1 MKKTHHN
8 NVLFTTLVAI
18 SFLTVIAF
26 WLPQFKDTVSGF
38 SSSLN
43 GASAA
48 LGGIQ
53 DQWSDAQKQMKTIL
67 PLDREKLTTP
77 PQVPND
83 TQEVKQVLQS
93 AVSDQLVAPSAP
105 PSVGAAPSQEVAQ
118 KSFVDERFRNHC
130 TRRGGYHQDRKGPGD
145 LSYGAC
151 VFANGSECEE
161 EMFFRDRCDIGQYTV
176 AEDGI
181 PRKPD
186 LVILS
191 STSARCVNRLHTC
204 FSSVTVT
211 NRGWARSPSSTLVGG
226 ENTYPIPALKSGET
240 VTLDRTIPV
249 AHDSSGR
256 AQITI
261 DADDTVQEIHEDNN
275 TYYSDSSD

>member
-43 GASAA
+43 SAGTA

-67 PLDREKLTTP
+67 PLDREKSAPP
-77 PQVPND
+77 PQEQSD

-93 AVSDQLVAPSAP
+93 AVSDQLVAPSTQ
-105 PSVGAAPSQEVAQ
+105 PSVEQ
-118 KSFVDERFRNHC
+118 KSSVDERFRNHC
-130 TRRGGYHQDRKGPGD
+130 TRRGGYHQERKGPGD
-145 LSYGAC
+145 LSYGVC

-181 PRKPD
+181 PRKSD
-186 LVILS
+186 LVILDA
-191 STSARCVNRLHTC
+191 TVARCVNRLQIC

-211 NRGWARSPSSTLVGG
+211 NRGPVRSPSSTLAGG

-249 AHDSSGR
+249 TQDSSGR

-261 DADDTVQEIHEDNN
+261 DQDNTIQEIHEDNN

>member
-8 NVLFTTLVAI
+8 NVLFTTLVVI
-18 SFLTVIAF
+18 SFFTVVAF
-26 WLPQFKDTVSGF
+26 WLPQFKDTISGF

-43 GASAA
+43 GASTA
-48 LGGIQ
+48 LGGIP

-67 PLDREKLTTP
+67 PLDREKSAP
-77 PQVPND
+77 PSQEQSD
-83 TQEVKQVLQS
+83 KQEVKQVLQS
-93 AVSDQLVAPSAP
+93 AVSDQLVASSSP
-105 PSVGAAPSQEVAQ
+105 PSVAQ
-118 KSFVDERFRNHC
+118 KSSLDERFRNHC
-130 TRRGGYHQDRKGPGD
+130 TRRGGYHQDRMGPGE
-145 LSYGAC
+145 LSYGVC

-186 LVILS
+186 LVILDA
-191 STSARCVNRLHTC
+191 TVAPCVNRLQIC

-211 NRGWARSPSSTLVGG
+211 NRGPVRSPSSTLAGG

-249 AHDSSGR
+249 TQDSSGR

-261 DADDTVQEIHEDNN
+261 DQDNTIQEIHEDNN
-275 TYYSDSSD
+275 TYYTNANEE